1 MHSLVEGFM
10 EYLATE
16 KGASPETIRAYRKDL
31 EQLEAFVHGKDLCSL
46 TLAEVRLFLA
56 QVAKRRAKST
66 LARKVACLR
75 SFFKFLKRRGHPI
88 DQRLLYLKGPKLGR
102 DLPRVL
108 SVDEA
113 FALVEKPFGQGFKG
127 LRDRAILEL
136 LYGAGLRVSELCG
149 LDLPDLSLEIMVVRV
164 RGKGRKERLAPF
176 GKKAKQALLDYLSAR
191 EELLKQRGQQTE
203 ALFLNFRGTR
213 LTPRSVHRLI
223 KHYALLL
230 GLPRV
235 SPHTLRHSF
244 ATHLLESGA
253 DLRAIQEMLGH
264 ARLSTTQ
271 RYTHLDFA
279 HLARIYDQSHP
290 RARKPL
296 VSSAGH
302 VNEKDHPQ
310 KEGKDVQ
317 RHNYTGGKKRK

>member
-1 MHSLVEGFM
+1 MQGQIEKFL

-16 KGASPETIRAYRKDL
+16 KGASPETLRAYRKDL
-31 EQLEAFVHGKDLCSL
+31 EQLAEFLKEKDL
-46 TLAEVRLFLA
+46 AEVNLPKVRLFLA
-56 QVAKRRAKST
+56 HIAKTRAKTT
-66 LARKVACLR
+66 LARKVASLR
-75 SFFKFLKRRGHPI
+75 SFFKFLKKQGLLK
-88 DQRLLYLKGPKLGR
+88 DQRLLYLRGPKLGR
-102 DLPRVL
+102 KLPRVL

-113 FALVEKPFGQGFKG
+113 FALVEKPEGERFKV

-136 LYGAGLRVSELCG
+136 LYGAGLRVAELCS
-149 LDLPDLSLEIMVVRV
+149 LKMEDLSLEIMVLRV

-176 GKKAKQALLDYLSAR
+176 GQKAKEALLAYLPER
-191 EELLKQRGQQTE
+191 E
-203 ALFLNFRGTR
+203 ALLRRQKKDTTALFVNTRGGP
-213 LTPRSVHRLI
+213 LTTRSVHRLV

-271 RYTHLDFA
+271 RYTHLDFS
-279 HLARIYDQSHP
+279 HLAKIYDQAHP
-290 RARKPL
+290 RAKKPL
-296 VSSAGH
+296 VSSPHH

-310 KEGKDVQ
+310 EK
-317 RHNYTGGKKRK
+317 

>member
-1 MHSLVEGFM
+1 MQPLVGEFI
-10 EYLATE
+10 EYLGTE

-31 EQLEAFVHGKDLCSL
+31 EQLEAFVKGKDLSTL
-46 TLAEVRLFLA
+46 SLAEVRLFLA
-56 QVAKRRAKST
+56 QVAKTKAKTT

-75 SFFKFLKRRGHPI
+75 SFFKFLKRQGHSLDP
-88 DQRLLYLKGPKLGR
+88 RLLYLKGPKLGR

-113 FALVEKPFGQGFKG
+113 FALVEKPFAQGFKG
-127 LRDRAILEL
+127 LRDKAILEL

-176 GKKAKQALLDYLSAR
+176 GQKARQALWDYLPAR
-191 EELLKQRGQQTE
+191 EELLKKRGQQTE
-203 ALFLNFRGTR
+203 ALFLNVRGTR

-223 KHYALLL
+223 KHYAALL
-230 GLPRV
+230 GLPQV

-279 HLARIYDQSHP
+279 HLARIYDHTHP
-290 RARKPL
+290 RAHKPL
-296 VSSAGH
+296 VSSDGH

-310 KEGKDVQ
+310 KEGNHVQ
-317 RHNYTGGKKRK
+317 GHDHTGGKKRR